1 MEGGFGVS
9 LAVVLMECV
18 TGVRS
23 VVMVCIAGEDV
34 GVMAIVVE
42 SSFDGVIVSLLL
54 EGKGVADKV
63 EVCDSIM

>member
-1 MEGGFGVS
+1 MDGGFGVS

-23 VVMVCIAGEDV
+23 VVMVCVAGEDV
-34 GVMAIVVE
+34 AIVVE
-42 SSFDGVIVSLLL
+42 CLFDGIIVSLLL
-54 EGKGVADKV
+54 EGKGVVDKV

>member
-9 LAVVLMECV
+9 LAVVIMECV

-23 VVMVCIAGEDV
+23 VVMVCVAGEDV

-42 SSFDGVIVSLLL
+42 SSFDGVIVSLLD
-54 EGKGVADKV
+54 EKGVVDKV